1 MNNSLIGEKTFHKKD
16 QIKFLKLSLDYNQA
30 HRFNNNNQFKSKKT
44 VVHGVNILLS
54 AIEFFLNS
62 RKKKIYHL
70 NCNFFKPVFLNEN
83 TKFYLYKDGKD
94 NFIEIENNKKEICV
108 KIFLDLVKLK
118 KKKIKL
124 LQNKSYKIIRTK
136 KIKNFNPMNFLNKK
150 FKITLLKNKKFS
162 KFLLIERMYGNM
174 FCDAVCAASYFIGMR
189 CPGKKAIFT
198 NIELDLVS
206 VRKNLKYLLFDVYR
220 YDNRFRLFS
229 INVDGFIKMKMQSIL
244 TK

>member
-30 HRFNNNNQFKSKKT
+30 HRFNKINQFKSKKT

-54 AIEFFLNS
+54 AIEFFLNLK
-62 RKKKIYHL
+62 KKKIYHL

-94 NFIEIENNKKEICV
+94 NFIEIENYKKEICV
-108 KIFLDLVKLK
+108 KIFLDLVKSK
-118 KKKIKL
+118 KKKSKL
-124 LQNKSYKIIRTK
+124 LQDKSYKITRTK
-136 KIKNFNPMNFLNKK
+136 KIMNLNPMKFLNKK

-162 KFLLIERMYGNM
+162 KFIRVERMYGNI

-198 NIELDLVS
+198 NIELNLES
-206 VRKNLKYLLFDVYR
+206 LRKNLKYLLFDVYH
-220 YDNRFRLFS
+220 YDDRFKLFS
-229 INVDGFIKMKMQSIL
+229 IKVEGFMKMNMQSIL